1 MDPEG
6 GGAGDSSPD
15 LSRDSSVDLSGDTSA
30 DLSGDLSVDLKVEPP
45 LGLLVD
51 LTPGPF
57 PGVMILPLGRNLK
70 SPP

>member
-6 GGAGDSSPD
+6 GGGGESLPD
-15 LSRDSSVDLSGDTSA
+15 LSGDPSVDLSGVPSV
-30 DLSGDLSVDLKVEPP
+30 DLSGVPSVDLDVEPP

-57 PGVMILPLGRNLK
+57 TGVMILPLGRNLK